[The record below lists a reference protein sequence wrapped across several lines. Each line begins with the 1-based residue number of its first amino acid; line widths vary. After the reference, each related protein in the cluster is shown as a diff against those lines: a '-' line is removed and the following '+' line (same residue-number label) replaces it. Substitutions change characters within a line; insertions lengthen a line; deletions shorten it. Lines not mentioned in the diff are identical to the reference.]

1 MERAAKNSSKMRAPA
16 RHARTSTGAPQV
28 RSQIDIDI
36 RMPRDGVRKHGAP
49 DEPSRFPKAA
59 AQPAGSLRVRGV
71 HATRVCQRDVGNAER
86 EYERELPANL
96 ASNTPFA
103 SLTTRW

>member
-1 MERAAKNSSKMRAPA
+1 MPA
-16 RHARTSTGAPQV
+16 
-28 RSQIDIDI
+28 
-36 RMPRDGVRKHGAP
+36 AP

-59 AQPAGSLRVRGV
+59 AQPAGSLRVRDV
-71 HATRVCQRDVGNAER
+71 HAARVCQRDVGSAER